1 MNHDLDD
8 VTRQMVSDPIQF
20 KLAMAKHFLDKIPRK
35 IPESYHDRMAL
46 EANIDSFLFFASS
59 VIDVIK
65 REINEKFELFDKD
78 NVFYIHGLRK
88 QLADSGKQKM
98 VKKIIADYF
107 TTPSRKQDAKSSLNT
122 KQSSLWRLQIL
133 RNKVTHGH
141 ILKSK
146 VGKTLKITY
155 TVRQYKQRGELSFE
169 FEESVQNP
177 KKYFG
182 QIFEDL
188 TDFVKKTRKIILPKT
203 KSKRRNTGR

>member
-1 MNHDLDD
+1 MSRDLDD
-8 VTRQMVSDPIQF
+8 IARQMVSDPVQF
-20 KLAMAKHFLDKIPRK
+20 KIAMARYFLDKIPKK
-35 IPESYHDRMAL
+35 IPESYRDHMAL

-107 TTPSRKQDAKSSLNT
+107 TTPSRKQDAKSSLNK

-133 RNKVTHGH
+133 RNQVTHGH

-155 TVRQYKQRGELSFE
+155 TVRQYKQRSESSFE
-169 FEESVQNP
+169 FEEIVQNP

-203 KSKRRNTGR
+203 KSGHRNTGP

>member
-1 MNHDLDD
+1 MSHDLDD
-8 VTRQMVSDPIQF
+8 IARQMISDPIQF
-20 KLAMAKHFLDKIPRK
+20 KIAMARHFLDKIPKK
-35 IPESYHDRMAL
+35 IPESYRDHMAL

-88 QLADSGKQKM
+88 RLADSGKQKM
-98 VKKIIADYF
+98 IKKIIADYF
-107 TTPSRKQDAKSSLNT
+107 TTPSRKQDVRSSLNT

-146 VGKTLKITY
+146 VRKTFKITY
-155 TVRQYKQRGELSFE
+155 TVRQYKQRNESSFE

-188 TDFVKKTRKIILPKT
+188 TSFVKKTRRIILPKT
-203 KSKRRNTGR
+203 KSGRLNTWH